1 MAKKKRR
8 PPKRAPN
15 RSRPESEAPSG
26 LPDRRAFEGVLRD
39 LLGDLGGGPDRETP
53 LGQAQDLV
61 SRAFQEPDPARQAD
75 LAKQALELSPDC
87 ADAYVLLAEQA
98 LSRKEALGLYEQAVA
113 VGQRAIGPDA
123 FREHVGHFWGLLETR
138 PYMRAREGLAHT
150 LWTLGRR
157 EEAAEHLREMLRL
170 NPNDNQGLRYTL
182 AAWLLNLDRD
192 EELTGLLERYDEP
205 TAMWAYTR
213 ALLSFRQHGDTPE
226 ARRLLERA
234 RKANRHIPAYLLGR
248 EPLPLERPGSYSPGQ
263 PSEAIIYVGM
273 ALSGWKE
280 TPGAI
285 AWLKQREPGAERR
298 KAPEPKAQG
307 PTPTVKQRLQLLP
320 QVFDVWQADFRPMPN
335 WVEIGG
341 EPVRPWLVLVT
352 SRSEDL
358 ILAHAITEQPPSSDL
373 LWDQLAQAVQQPA
386 MGEPHRPIELQVR
399 PDGRWDALAPH
410 LEEIGIAVVPAD
422 DLDQLD
428 FVFGEMA
435 RNLAGEAPPGLLEMP
450 GVTPEKV
457 AGFYRAAAGFYRRAP
472 WRKLGYETAIR
483 VECDRFESGPWY
495 AVVMGQSG
503 MTFGLALYE
512 DLETLKKLWAGEMSD
527 EENAR
532 ETVALT
538 VTFGDQTEI
547 PVADLDA
554 SRRYGWEVA
563 GPEAY
568 PSVFRKERGLS
579 LRPPLAWEL
588 ELLEGCLRAVPAFV
602 ARHRPEDMTRHKLT
616 VPAASGELSLVLSWI
631 EEG

>member
-8 PPKRAPN
+8 PPKRAP
-15 RSRPESEAPSG
+15 RPSRPESEATLG

-39 LLGDLGGGPDRETP
+39 LLGDLVGGPARQSP
-53 LGQAQDLV
+53 LGRAQDLV
-61 SRAFQEPDPARQAD
+61 SLAFQQADPARRAD
-75 LAKQALELSPDC
+75 LARQALDLSPDC
-87 ADAYVLLAEQA
+87 ADAYVLLAEQSP
-98 LSRKEALGLYEQAVA
+98 SRKEALGLYEQAVA
-113 VGQRAIGPDA
+113 AGERALGPDA

-192 EELTGLLERYDEP
+192 EELAGLLEQYDEP
-205 TAMWAYTR
+205 TAMWAYTQ

-226 ARRLLERA
+226 ARRRLERA
-234 RKANRHIPAYLLGR
+234 RKANPHVPAFLLGR
-248 EPLPLERPGSYSPGQ
+248 EPLPPERPGGYSPGQ

-273 ALSGWKE
+273 ARSGWKE

-285 AWLKQREPGAERR
+285 TWLKQREPGAKPR
-298 KAPEPKAQG
+298 KPPEPTAQG
-307 PTPTVKQRLQLLP
+307 PTPTVKQRLQRLP
-320 QVFDVWQADFRPMPN
+320 QVFDVWQADVRPLPN
-335 WVEIGG
+335 WVEIAGDQ
-341 EPVRPWLVLVT
+341 VRPWLVLVT

-358 ILAHAITEQPPSSDL
+358 ILAHALSEQAPSSDH
-373 LWDQLAQAVQQPA
+373 LWDQLARSMQQPA
-386 MGEPHRPIELQVR
+386 PGEPHRPTEVQVR
-399 PDGRWDALAPH
+399 SDGRWDELAPH

-428 FVFGEMA
+428 AVFGAMT
-435 RNLAGEAPPGLLEMP
+435 RDLVGRAPPGLLEMP
-450 GVTPEKV
+450 GMTPERV
-457 AGFYRAAAGFYRRAP
+457 ASFYRAAAGFYRRAP
-472 WRKLGYETAIR
+472 WRKLGDGTAIR

-495 AVVMGQSG
+495 AVLMGQAG
-503 MTFGLALYE
+503 MTFGLTLYE
-512 DLETLKKLWAGEMSD
+512 DLGTLKKLWSGALSE

-538 VTFGDQTEI
+538 VTFGDRTEI

-554 SRRYGWEVA
+554 GREYGWEVA

-602 ARHRPEDMTRHKLT
+602 ARHRPEDVSRHTLT
-616 VPAASGELSLVLSWI
+616 VPAASGELSLVLSWV
-631 EEG
+631 E

>member
-8 PPKRAPN
+8 PLKRTPKP
-15 RSRPESEAPSG
+15 SRPESEAPPD
-26 LPDRRAFEGVLRD
+26 LPDRRVVEGVLRD
-39 LLGDLGGGPDRETP
+39 LLGDLGGAPARDTP
-53 LGQAQDLV
+53 LDRAQDLV
-61 SRAFQEPDPARQAD
+61 SRAFREPDPGRRAD

-98 LSRKEALGLYEQAVA
+98 PSRKEALGLYEQAVA
-113 VGQRAIGPDA
+113 AGQRAIGPDA

-150 LWTLGRR
+150 LWNLGRR

-213 ALLSFRQHGDTPE
+213 ALLSFRQRGDTPE
-226 ARRLLERA
+226 ARRRLERA
-234 RKANRHIPAYLLGR
+234 RKANPHVPAYLLGR
-248 EPLPLERPGSYSPGQ
+248 KPLPLERPGSYRPGQ

-285 AWLKQREPGAERR
+285 AWLKQREPGTERR
-298 KAPEPKAQG
+298 KPQEPKAQG
-307 PTPTVKQRLQLLP
+307 PTPTVKQRLQRLP
-320 QVFDVWQADFRPMPN
+320 QAFDVWQADFRPIPN

-341 EPVRPWLVLVT
+341 ETVRPWVVLVT

-373 LWDQLAQAVQQPA
+373 LWDQLAKAVQQPA
-386 MGEPHRPIELQVR
+386 LGEPHRPTELQVR

-428 FVFGEMA
+428 FVFGAMA
-435 RNLAGEAPPGLLEMP
+435 RDLAGNAPPGLLEMP
-450 GVTPEKV
+450 GVTSERV
-457 AGFYRAAAGFYRRAP
+457 ASYYRAGS
-472 WRKLGYETAIR
+472 R
-483 VECDRFESGPWY
+483 VLS
-495 AVVMGQSG
+495 
-503 MTFGLALYE
+503 
-512 DLETLKKLWAGEMSD
+512 
-527 EENAR
+527 
-532 ETVALT
+532 
-538 VTFGDQTEI
+538 
-547 PVADLDA
+547 
-554 SRRYGWEVA
+554 A
-563 GPEAY
+563 GP
-568 PSVFRKERGLS
+568 
-579 LRPPLAWEL
+579 LAEV
-588 ELLEGCLRAVPAFV
+588 G
-602 ARHRPEDMTRHKLT
+602 
-616 VPAASGELSLVLSWI
+616 
-631 EEG
+631 